1 MLHIVIRP
9 CFFTEDVLQV
19 EWRYFVT
26 KAFEE
31 EVKTPENSIYLVD
44 NPVALQYS
52 QDALQKLLSRIK
64 TLAEISGFL
73 GPSLSCFTIDW
84 GSGLK

>member
-1 MLHIVIRP
+1 M
-9 CFFTEDVLQV
+9 
-19 EWRYFVT
+19 T

-44 NPVALQYS
+44 KPVALQYS

-64 TLAEISGFL
+64 TLVEISGCL
-73 GPSLSCFTIDW
+73 GPSLSCFTMD
-84 GSGLK
+84 